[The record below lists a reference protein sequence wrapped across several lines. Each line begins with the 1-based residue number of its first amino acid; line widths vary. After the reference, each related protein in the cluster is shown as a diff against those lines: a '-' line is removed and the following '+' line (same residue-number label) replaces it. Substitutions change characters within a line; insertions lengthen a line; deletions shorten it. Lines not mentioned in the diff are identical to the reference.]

1 MRSSPCAC
9 ALAVPYF
16 SWVDLCARLAAPPAF
31 QLVDRWAKHL
41 AAELDTEE
49 PAPPPRELLGAAR
62 QARARA
68 RVAARRAALERL
80 GRIPEAV
87 TLYQSV
93 VAERPE
99 LGDVWYD
106 LGRLLRRMRRLDDAL
121 AAYDQA
127 LAQRACD
134 PQEIHLNR
142 AVIFAEDLNRP
153 DAAETELK
161 TALALAP
168 AYAPAW
174 LNLGNLH
181 EDAGRRD
188 QAREAYEAVLAID
201 SCHVMALARLAG
213 LQTATPPDDPLIG
226 RLRSALAATPACSE
240 KPATLPTVSPT

>member
-1 MRSSPCAC
+1 MSDARQ
-9 ALAVPYF
+9 V
-16 SWVDLCARLAAPPAF
+16 RLA
-31 QLVDRWAKHL
+31 Q
-41 AAELDTEE
+41 
-49 PAPPPRELLGAAR
+49 GAT
-62 QARARA
+62 
-68 RVAARRAALERL
+68 LERQ

-87 TLYQSV
+87 VLYQSV

-127 LAQRACD
+127 LAQGARD

-142 AVIFAEDLNRP
+142 AVILAEDLNRP
-153 DAAETELK
+153 DAAEAELK
-161 TALALAP
+161 TALELAP

-188 QAREAYEAVLAID
+188 EARQAYESVLAID
-201 SCHVMALARLAG
+201 PGHGTALARLAV
-213 LQTATPPDDPLIG
+213 LQTATTPDDPLIG
-226 RLRSALAATPACSE
+226 RLRSALAATPEGLEQADLGFALGRILDVAGDYDAAFDAMS
-240 KPATLPTVSPT
+240 PPTRRARPWLGPRASSMIPPRPRPLSIV